1 MSGPVSIGYLLP
13 DPSRV
18 RADRPVVRS
27 GSRAVSSWSV
37 PDWHYLTDI
46 TVTWSLDAD
55 LEGLTKDCGL
65 TAQARIGALLA
76 WRSERT
82 NLRGS
87 GSVVSVADGHNEL
100 EALLPGRELGGT
112 VTVEARVVLLETDGL
127 AEQLAPRRP
136 GNLLWSA
143 EHRITVEGSGG
154 RFPTTASDFA
164 SAGLPGGTDAMW
176 YLEIAESDLMASA
189 TQALR
194 LHLNS
199 ANASIR
205 IMLDDPVADASR
217 GVLRFARYDTVRQLL
232 QLALRDPEFDD
243 RADYGR
249 GTLGDVLVTLIRVYF
264 PGRNIDQL
272 RSDYGIHPAEV
283 DAELLASTWKDPL

>member
-1 MSGPVSIGYLLP
+1 
-13 DPSRV
+13 
-18 RADRPVVRS
+18 
-27 GSRAVSSWSV
+27 V

-46 TVTWSLDAD
+46 TITWSLDTD
-55 LEGLTKDCGL
+55 LEGLAKDCGL
-65 TAQARIGALLA
+65 TTQARVGALLA

-87 GSVVSVADGHNEL
+87 GIVISVADGRNEL

-112 VTVEARVVLLETDGL
+112 ITIEARVVLLETDAQAGH
-127 AEQLAPRRP
+127 LAPRRP
-136 GNLLWSA
+136 GSLLWRA
-143 EHRITVEGSGG
+143 EHRIAVEGSGR
-154 RFPTTASDFA
+154 RFPTVAVDFA

-176 YLEIAESDLMASA
+176 YLEIADSDLMASA

-194 LHLNS
+194 LYLNT

-205 IMLDDPVADASR
+205 SMLDNPAINTSR
-217 GVLRFARYDTVRQLL
+217 DLIRFARYDNLRQLL
-232 QLALRDPEFDD
+232 QVALRDQEFDD

-249 GTLGDVLVTLIRVYF
+249 GTLGDVLITLIRVHF

-272 RSDYGIHPAEV
+272 RGDHGIRPAEL
-283 DAELLASTWKDPL
+283 DAELLASTWKDPV